1 MGTSLGSLAI
11 RTDIENF
18 DSDNFVKAIF
28 GENSIST
35 MYVHR
40 QYGQKV
46 SITKTSDGFIWL
58 GSSKIVDGILQNGET
73 NFIKEIY
80 EYLNKPDLMIA
91 LNEYDSGGTYGYG
104 IIKNG
109 ELIRRRITLSYD
121 KTIESGNFLELEKE
135 WLEGEQIIGKYDE
148 DNDCFKKSKKKL
160 TPEELEENED
170 YKICRVNK
178 NTGELI
184 SEAEL
189 TQFLHKNVMI
199 EYFGYTIWESVDKVE
214 VLETISYYT

>member
-1 MGTSLGSLAI
+1 
-11 RTDIENF
+11 
-18 DSDNFVKAIF
+18 
-28 GENSIST
+28 
-35 MYVHR
+35 
-40 QYGQKV
+40 
-46 SITKTSDGFIWL
+46 
-58 GSSKIVDGILQNGET
+58 
-73 NFIKEIY
+73 
-80 EYLNKPDLMIA
+80 MIA